1 MNSNDKIIKVL
12 RKSFDV
18 YEDQFTNCAL
28 VFAYNGTGKTRL
40 SYDFAHYE
48 RSDETPQ
55 HTLYYNAYTEDL
67 FTWDNDIDNDVD
79 NRQYK
84 LKINKDSALIQGLA
98 GYDPT
103 ADLHKYLQVFT
114 DIDFK
119 LHYEKLKKENAEGA
133 ESEENVDSEKE
144 SEIPTYVVFSKKKQF
159 VQELNGEQVLIEEPI
174 ENIKISRGE
183 ERLFVW
189 CFFRCIMDQVLG
201 GNDAYKD
208 IEYIYIDDPMSS
220 LDDNNVIAFA
230 AQLYNVVRD
239 SLKNERNVIKSGR
252 ELSRRIKFVIST
264 HHALFFH
271 VMRHGLNNDAK
282 LGRFYLHRDKQSDEM
297 VLKSMS
303 DNDTPFYYNVAMMSE
318 VQEAIRKDKLY
329 TYHFT
334 IMRSVMEKITEF
346 FGHFDYR
353 YILDGIEY
361 KGNRFDETAFSKG
374 ELIDLYS
381 RIVNVFSH
389 QGSFFA
395 PTEMNEDNKDS
406 LKTLFYHIK
415 DKYRFLLPD
424 LTDERSEKE
433 IFIERKKKTIKKY

>member
-1 MNSNDKIIKVL
+1 MAYNDNIIKAL
-12 RKSFDV
+12 RRCFDKD
-18 YEDQFTNCAL
+18 ESDRFTNCAL

-48 RSDETPQ
+48 RGEETPQ

-67 FTWDNDIDNDVD
+67 FTWDNDLDNNEND
-79 NRQYK
+79 RQYK
-84 LKINKDSALIQGLA
+84 LKINTDSALIKGLA
-98 GYDPT
+98 GYDLT
-103 ADLHKYLQVFT
+103 ADLHRYLQVFT

-119 LHYEKLKKENAEGA
+119 LHYEKLRKENSEGA
-133 ESEENVDSEKE
+133 ESEESVDNEKE
-144 SEIPTYVVFSKKKQF
+144 SEIPTYVVFSKKNQF
-159 VQELNGEQVLIEEPI
+159 VQELNGEQVIIDEPI

-220 LDDNNVIAFA
+220 LDDNNVIVFA
-230 AQLYNVVRD
+230 AQLYNVIRD
-239 SLKNERNVIKSGR
+239 SLQNERNVIKSGR

-271 VMRHGLNNDAK
+271 VMMHGLSNDIK
-282 LGRFYLHRDKQSDEM
+282 LGRYYLHRDKQNDEM
-297 VLKSMS
+297 ILKNMS
-303 DNDTPFYYNVAMMSE
+303 DKTPFYYNVAMMSE
-318 VQEAIRKDKLY
+318 IQSAIQKDKLY

-334 IMRSVMEKITEF
+334 IMRSVMEKMAEF

-353 YILDGIEY
+353 FILDGINY
-361 KGNRFDETAFSKG
+361 KGNIFDEPAFSKG

-395 PTEMNEDNKDS
+395 PQEMNEDNKDS
-406 LKTLFYHIK
+406 LTTLFNHIK
-415 DKYRFLLPD
+415 NKYRFILPD
-424 LTDERSEKE
+424 LNDERSEKE
-433 IFIERKKKTIKKY
+433 INDSKKKKK